1 MIQVNVKKVIIYSII
16 AIVFSII
23 FMPHVS
29 GIIRYKIESV
39 FGDPNSFFYG
49 VGLGIDTDGF
59 QYYEE
64 EYRLDD
70 YLNELTI
77 DPYYLHE
84 GELTIYGRVTNSAEP
99 LKILVNEE
107 VIYDGKMSPGSSDGI
122 WHKYYLETYFAIGL
136 DQLEE
141 NKKNE
146 IILISGGAVEKII
159 INFK

>member
-1 MIQVNVKKVIIYSII
+1 MIQVSAKKIIIFSII
-16 AIVFSII
+16 TLLFSII
-23 FMPHVS
+23 FIPDIS
-29 GIIRYKIESV
+29 GVIRYKIESV

-59 QYYEE
+59 QYYEV

-84 GELTIYGRVTNSAEP
+84 GDLTIYGSVTNSAEP

-107 VIYDGKMSPGSSDGI
+107 VIYDGKMSSGSSDGI
-122 WHKYYLETYFAIGL
+122 WHKYYLENYFAIGL
-136 DQLEE
+136 DKLEE
-141 NKKNE
+141 NKNNE
-146 IILISGGAVEKII
+146 IILISGSAVEKII
-159 INFK
+159 INFE